1 MAAATVV
8 FGAAAI
14 SLVLAVEILS
24 NSAALAPRVRVL
36 FFLPLGLSGVIVL
49 GRVLFRMLR
58 QIAKFHASAVW
69 LERDRLIYLDNNFF
83 NVKVSDIASISLER
97 RGFWPLT
104 VNAVVVRFRDGTA
117 KGITGVLLDEPP
129 QATVA
134 KLKRL
139 ISRD

>member
-1 MAAATVV
+1 
-8 FGAAAI
+8 
-14 SLVLAVEILS
+14 
-24 NSAALAPRVRVL
+24 
-36 FFLPLGLSGVIVL
+36 
-49 GRVLFRMLR
+49 MLR

-83 NVKVSDIASISLER
+83 NVKVSDIATISLER